1 MVCILVEGSMLHPTP
16 HTWLRQRCDM
26 VDYKF
31 EWDFEQTREEN
42 YRRWRQLN
50 NAERD
55 AFNLAQELEAG
66 ARQIFNT
73 MELRWRSEADRR
85 KNEHSLLK
93 SRSNFQQTMNMV

>member
-1 MVCILVEGSMLHPTP
+1 
-16 HTWLRQRCDM
+16 M

-55 AFNLAQELEAG
+55 AYGLAQELEAG
-66 ARQIFNT
+66 ARQIFNQ
-73 MELRWRSEADRR
+73 MEGRWRSEADLRR
-85 KNEHSLLK
+85 NDHNLWKCPSSLMRTASLG
-93 SRSNFQQTMNMV
+93 

>member
-1 MVCILVEGSMLHPTP
+1 
-16 HTWLRQRCDM
+16 M

-55 AFNLAQELEAG
+55 AYGIAQELEAG
-66 ARQIFNT
+66 AREIFNQ
-73 MELRWRSEADRR
+73 MEARWRSEADQRR
-85 KNEHSLLK
+85 NEHSWWTCPSSLT
-93 SRSNFQQTMNMV
+93 QTASSG

>member
-1 MVCILVEGSMLHPTP
+1 
-16 HTWLRQRCDM
+16 M

-55 AFNLAQELEAG
+55 AYGLAQELEAG
-66 ARQIFNT
+66 AREIFNQ
-73 MELRWRSEADRR
+73 MEGPWRSEADQERR
-85 KNEHSLLK
+85 ERNWWK
-93 SRSNFQQTMNMV
+93 FQSSSTRTPSSG

>member
-1 MVCILVEGSMLHPTP
+1 
-16 HTWLRQRCDM
+16 M

-55 AFNLAQELEAG
+55 AYGIAQELEAG
-66 ARQIFNT
+66 ARQIFNQ
-73 MELRWRSEADRR
+73 MEGRWRSEADLRR
-85 KNEHSLLK
+85 NDHNLWRCPSSLMRTASLA
-93 SRSNFQQTMNMV
+93 